1 MLANTKKQKGDK
13 PMRTNKNLLAV
24 AAAVICCAAVVWFA
38 TSIHAGEKT
47 YEVQPQITIPEYRT
61 DAARAIDAYER
72 LMDRL
77 MDLTEMNLDRID
89 TNIRSIVKKLDS
101 IDAELKKLS
110 ARIEGIENALGI
122 EKPKP
127 QTKPAHTKPH
137 KKPSPQTAE

>member
-1 MLANTKKQKGDK
+1 
-13 PMRTNKNLLAV
+13 MRTNKNLLAV

-47 YEVQPQITIPEYRT
+47 YEIHPYVGLPYGYTPT
-61 DAARAIDAYER
+61 IDAYR
-72 LMDRL
+72 LIDL
-77 MDLTEMNLDRID
+77 IEHLTYQNQQITQNQLTE
-89 TNIRSIVKKLDS
+89 TNKDIKGIAEKLDS
-101 IDAELKKLS
+101 INSKLDKLS